1 MLRNTDISMHFSLSL
16 AVLPLVL
23 SQAHALDR
31 CPDGWMEAHGGI
43 NLGCLHFGHPEDQ
56 QMTHEDAKAYCA
68 AKNEDAYLVEV
79 RTAVQQTFLDLVMNL
94 MMEGAGVETSTWW
107 NGATNGGEDGGDWF
121 WEGTGEAMVDDGTA
135 GTWQDGEPMAGAG
148 SCAVMESSAGFTW
161 RATECSDMAGVVCQ
175 LDAPPA

>member
-1 MLRNTDISMHFSLSL
+1 MGNTDSSMHFSLIL

-23 SQAHALDR
+23 GQAHALDR

-43 NLGCLHFGHPEDQ
+43 HLGCLHFGHPEDQ
-56 QMTHEDAKAYCA
+56 QMTQEDAKAYCTT
-68 AKNEDAYLVEV
+68 KHEEAY
-79 RTAVQQTFLDLVMNL
+79 

-148 SCAVMESSAGFTW
+148 NCAVMESSAGFT
-161 RATECSDMAGVVCQ
+161 
-175 LDAPPA
+175 

>member
-1 MLRNTDISMHFSLSL
+1 MGTDTSMHFSLLL

-56 QMTHEDAKAYCA
+56 QMSHDDAKAYCA
-68 AKNEDAYLVEV
+68 GKNEDAYLVEV
-79 RTAVQQTFLDLVMNL
+79 RTAVQQTFLDPVMK
-94 MMEGAGVETSTWW
+94 
-107 NGATNGGEDGGDWF
+107 
-121 WEGTGEAMVDDGTA
+121 
-135 GTWQDGEPMAGAG
+135 
-148 SCAVMESSAGFTW
+148 SSEGFTW